1 MDKLKLCCC
10 FCGKEIQK
18 FPNYVLSIQKYRNE
32 EEEVPTQDLFCHE
45 ECLEKNLYDEDT
57 QECVNDTYLSVWNL
71 IPPTWP
77 EVFPAFLGK
86 ITRNLALKRYEY
98 NSTQKRNP
106 DLLISFSELEDCI
119 IGKNNIEQEYNAK
132 VSLFRT
138 RKKLKKYL
146 CEKEFLI

>member
-1 MDKLKLCCC
+1 MEDREIIELYWKRLEVAIEETDKKYNH
-10 FCGKEIQK
+10 FCRTIA
-18 FPNYVLSIQKYRNE
+18 FNILRNY
-32 EEEVPTQDLFCHE
+32 
-45 ECLEKNLYDEDT
+45 EDT

-98 NSTQKRNP
+98 NSAQKRNP
-106 DLLISFSELEDCI
+106 DLLISFSKLEDCI

-132 VSLFRT
+132 ELMLQIENFLRGIEALLF
-138 RKKLKKYL
+138 LQFFNIDYF
-146 CEKEFLI
+146 KE